1 MILEQNNQIEIIN
14 IKLRVLKDKNTDI
27 TVFENKLDE
36 IEKKVDVIVSEKQID
51 KENIQCENCS
61 FIAKNEQVLKV
72 HFKAKHTQPQ
82 KFKCF
87 ICDFSSP
94 TKEELTEHNDTY
106 WDSHRMTFYP
116 KKKKYYLEEIAQMEK
131 DGFTV
136 KESFL
141 NEVLKSKD

>member
-1 MILEQNNQIEIIN
+1 MSVLVVGGGQSHFHVNPSFELSWGCDKN
-14 IKLRVLKDKNTDI
+14 IK
-27 TVFENKLDE
+27 
-36 IEKKVDVIVSEKQID
+36 
-51 KENIQCENCS
+51 CENCS

-72 HFKAKHTQPQ
+72 HFTAKHTQPQ

-87 ICDFSSP
+87 VCDFSSL
-94 TKEELTEHNDTY
+94 TKEELTEHNDVY

-141 NEVLKSKD
+141 NEVLKSND